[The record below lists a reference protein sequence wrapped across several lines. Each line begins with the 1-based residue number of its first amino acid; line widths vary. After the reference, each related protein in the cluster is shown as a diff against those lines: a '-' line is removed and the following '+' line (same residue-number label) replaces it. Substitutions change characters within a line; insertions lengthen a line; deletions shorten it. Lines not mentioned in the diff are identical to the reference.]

1 MRYMMMVKADASY
14 EAGMPPSPA
23 LMQEI
28 GKLSEEMARAGVLL
42 EAGGLAPTSKG
53 ARLKVRRGKVA
64 VTDGP
69 FAEAKEVVGGYAIL
83 RAGSKE
89 EAIALGTR
97 FLEAHA
103 KVLGPSCETELEIR
117 ELFGPPE

>member
-1 MRYMMMVKADASY
+1 MRYMMMVKADANY
-14 EAGMPPSPA
+14 EKGLPPSPE

-28 GKLSEEMARAGVLL
+28 GKLSEEMAKAGVLL
-42 EAGGLAPTSKG
+42 ETGGLAPTSKG
-53 ARLKVRRGKVA
+53 ARLQVRRGKVS

-83 RAGSKE
+83 RAASRE

-97 FLEAHA
+97 FLEAHVKA
-103 KVLGPSCETELEIR
+103 LGPSCETELEIR
-117 ELFGPPE
+117 ELFGD